1 MNKNNITCI
10 PAYVL
15 DPSYKMTHIL
25 VAKIAD
31 GVYQFRQCFTSKGG
45 AINKFK
51 KASERWPDVEFKL
64 IPINEIN

>member
-25 VAKIAD
+25 VAKIED

-45 AINKFK
+45 AVNKFK
-51 KASERWPDVEFKL
+51 KASERWPNIEFKL
-64 IPINEIN
+64 VPINEIN

>member
-31 GVYQFRQCFTSKGG
+31 GVYQFRQCFASKGG
-45 AINKFK
+45 AVNKFK